1 MDKLVQHLKNLG
13 VLKEPNI
20 IAAFGAIDRKDF
32 VLPDYREAAYE
43 DYPLPIGLGQTISQP
58 YTVAFM
64 LELLQPKSGEKI
76 LDVGSGSGW
85 TTALLSHIVGSKGYV
100 YGTEIIS
107 ELVAFGQ
114 RNLAK
119 YQLPQAQIAQA
130 TPPAGEAGKKLG
142 MAQEAPFDRILAS
155 ATASSLPKE
164 LVEQLKVGGILVI
177 PVRNDILQVRKIS
190 ETKTNIQKFSGFVFV
205 PLSE

>member
-1 MDKLVQHLKNLG
+1 MDKLIQHLTSLG

-43 DYPLPIGLGQTISQP
+43 DYPLPIGSGQTISQP

-85 TTALLSHIVGSKGYV
+85 TTALLAHIAGSKGHV
-100 YGTEIIS
+100 YGTEIIP
-107 ELVAFGQ
+107 ELVTFGQ
-114 RNLAK
+114 RNLAN
-119 YQLPQAQIAQA
+119 YRLPQAQIVQA
-130 TPPAGEAGKKLG
+130 AKKLG
-142 MAQEAPFDRILAS
+142 MTQEAPFDRILAS

-164 LVEQLKVGGILVI
+164 LVQQLKVGGILVI
-177 PVRNDILQVRKIS
+177 PVREDILRVRKIS
-190 ETKTNIQKFSGFVFV
+190 ETKTDIQKFPGFMFV
-205 PLSE
+205 PLIE